1 MAVSTNINSV
11 ARPLFSIKTIDQFI
25 PTLIQAALTLG
36 SVLSFMWLL
45 WGGVEFIMAG
55 GNQERTKTAKSK
67 ISQAIFGL
75 GMLASV
81 WVFWRIITYF
91 LGITTSPSGSVRLT
105 LPTP

>member
-1 MAVSTNINSV
+1 MAINTNIESV
-11 ARPLFSIKTIDQFI
+11 AKPLFSIKTIDQFI

-36 SVLSFMWLL
+36 SILSFMWLL

-67 ISQAIFGL
+67 ISQAVFGL

-81 WVFWRIITYF
+81 WVLWRIVTYF
-91 LGITTSPSGSVRLT
+91 LGITTSSSGPIQLT